1 MCSQETEEGIETMC
15 KEMDA
20 LCNKREIEVKE
31 STARAMAE
39 DGLSVDRIAHILKV
53 NVSTVEKWISKAATP
68 AC

>member
-15 KEMDA
+15 KEMEA
-20 LCNKREIEVKE
+20 LCNEREIKVKE

-39 DGLSVDRIAHILKV
+39 DGLSVDRIARILKV